1 MTHEER
7 EAKESRLIEINRCLG
22 ILAPQDIL
30 SPHEVSDEPPP
41 ELDAEE
47 MHALYAECDLLLK
60 ELDEDVD

>member
-1 MTHEER
+1 MTPEER
-7 EAKESRLIEINRCLG
+7 EATERRLIEINRRLG
-22 ILAPQDIL
+22 FMS

-47 MHALYAECDLLLK
+47 MDALYEEREMLMK